1 MGLFILF
8 LFFTR
13 NPRRCCPE
21 RSLVSVGL
29 SLSTAATAAGH
40 PLLQLALSRLPPP
53 ALLLRA
59 LRRLARS
66 SSDVSTCTSCT
77 SSKASSKLS
86 TCWALCGPCTSVEV
100 VVELP
105 RRLVELVR
113 VRASGAG
120 AASGVVI

>member
-53 ALLLRA
+53 ARIGSDQTDLFTAWHAAPQMSA
-59 LRRLARS
+59 L
-66 SSDVSTCTSCT
+66 V
-77 SSKASSKLS
+77 
-86 TCWALCGPCTSVEV
+86 
-100 VVELP
+100 
-105 RRLVELVR
+105 RLVLV
-113 VRASGAG
+113 VRQ
-120 AASGVVI
+120 VVN